1 MKHAVERM
9 HNVNKEIFLTI
20 SGLKQEAGRGG
31 GHASSK
37 NREYGEFSIR
47 SRNSVSLC
55 DSSQYFTSSGDKVWF
70 VFCLSTVSDITLL
83 KLPGVMRGW
92 LRSFPYTVPLR
103 ISHKL

>member
-9 HNVNKEIFLTI
+9 HNVNNYQWAETG
-20 SGLKQEAGRGG
+20 SGEGG

-47 SRNSVSLC
+47 SQNSVSLC

-70 VFCLSTVSDITLL
+70 VFCLSTVSDIT
-83 KLPGVMRGW
+83 
-92 LRSFPYTVPLR
+92 
-103 ISHKL
+103 